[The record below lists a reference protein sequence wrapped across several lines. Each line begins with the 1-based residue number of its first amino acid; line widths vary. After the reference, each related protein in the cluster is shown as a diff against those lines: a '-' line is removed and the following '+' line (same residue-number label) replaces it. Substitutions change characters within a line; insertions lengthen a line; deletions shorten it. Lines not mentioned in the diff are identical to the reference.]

1 MGCVAAAVVCLV
13 VVFSVLLL
21 AAFSGECTSRQLLAS
36 TLFNCCVCLCVY
48 LVCAQTVCHAEHT
61 SAKHTVCTPPS

>member
-36 TLFNCCVCLCVY
+36 TLLNCCVCLCVY
-48 LVCAQTVCHAEHT
+48 LVCAQTVSC
-61 SAKHTVCTPPS
+61 